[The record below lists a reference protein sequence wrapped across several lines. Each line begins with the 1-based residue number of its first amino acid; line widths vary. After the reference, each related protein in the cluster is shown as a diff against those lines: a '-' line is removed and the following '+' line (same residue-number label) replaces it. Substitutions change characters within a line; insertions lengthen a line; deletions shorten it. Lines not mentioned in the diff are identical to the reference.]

1 MMHGQSHIVCEGL
14 WKIYHLGHGEVHA
27 LSDVSLRVDPGEFV
41 AIQGVSGSG
50 KSSLLNILSCLDVPT
65 RGTYYLDGIEV
76 RGHSDDELAELRNRR
91 IGFIFQSF
99 NLLPRTS
106 SIENVQLPLLYAG
119 VPYRERTRRA
129 VDALERVGLRD
140 RARHYPSQLSGG
152 QQQRVAIARA
162 LIMNPSILLAD
173 EPTGNLDSISGGE
186 ILGLLRW
193 LNEKGVTIILVT
205 HDLDVAAFAKRRI
218 SMKDGRIYEDVMQ
231 WLGATSAQAGS
242 A

>member
-1 MMHGQSHIVCEGL
+1 MHGQSHIVCEGL
-14 WKIYHLGHGEVHA
+14 WKIYRLGHGEVHA

-76 RGHSDDELAELRNRR
+76 RGHSADELAELRNRR
-91 IGFIFQSF
+91 IGFIFQNF

-106 SIENVQLPLLYAG
+106 SVENIQLPLLYAG
-119 VPYRERTRRA
+119 VPYRERARRA

-162 LIMNPSILLAD
+162 LVMNPSILLAD
-173 EPTGNLDSISGGE
+173 EPTGNLDSTSGGE
-186 ILGLLRW
+186 ILELLQW

-205 HDLDVAAFAKRRI
+205 HDRDVAACAKRRI
-218 SMKDGRIYEDVMQ
+218 SMKDGRIHEDVMQ
-231 WLGATSAQAGS
+231 RLGSTSVQAGL